1 MRIIGLWLISG
12 FPIWSANCA
21 PVKLSHKLGIDLW
34 LHGGDPR
41 GPIRSLCVV
50 GVRESIA
57 SADSGLMTHVPI
69 CRVRDQGLQT
79 SLDNARLG

>member
-34 LHGGDPR
+34 LHGGDLR
-41 GPIRSLCVV
+41 GPIRSLCVI

-57 SADSGLMTHVPI
+57 SAESG
-69 CRVRDQGLQT
+69 
-79 SLDNARLG
+79 